1 MRNKINHAIILA
13 AGRGVR
19 MLPLTKTIPKAMAP
33 LSNSTLI
40 ENGIRKIKDNIDNIH
55 ITIGYKGA
63 LLAKHVIE
71 QDVSSVLNTEGK
83 GNAWWIFNTLLKFLN
98 EPLYVLTCDNVT
110 DINFNEL
117 EEEYFLSESPP
128 CMIVPVDP
136 IEGLEGDYIFK
147 SGKIVKKI
155 DRETRS
161 NQYCSG
167 IQVLNPFKINKII
180 DQATDFYDVWNQ
192 LIERELLLCS
202 NIKPNNWFTIDNL
215 ENLENFNKISS

>member
-1 MRNKINHAIILA
+1 
-13 AGRGVR
+13 
-19 MLPLTKTIPKAMAP
+19 
-33 LSNSTLI
+33 
-40 ENGIRKIKDNIDNIH
+40 
-55 ITIGYKGA
+55 
-63 LLAKHVIE
+63 
-71 QDVSSVLNTEGK
+71 
-83 GNAWWIFNTLLKFLN
+83 
-98 EPLYVLTCDNVT
+98 
-110 DINFNEL
+110 
-117 EEEYFLSESPP
+117 
-128 CMIVPVDP
+128 
-136 IEGLEGDYIFK
+136 EGDYIFK

-167 IQVLNPFKINKII
+167 IQVLNPFKINEII